1 MSDAIE
7 SRNLLPREHLFVID
21 EAHDLFKA
29 TKDILTL
36 GYDRSS
42 LMDYLSDISILINKD
57 LKDDSPDN
65 IKDIYQMIQLYYH
78 HLKLHL

>member
-42 LMDYLSDISILINKD
+42 LMDYLSDISILIISEHSIDKSYSLNN
-57 LKDDSPDN
+57 LKF
-65 IKDIYQMIQLYYH
+65 
-78 HLKLHL
+78 